1 MSTNDVP
8 GANPVNNDTLKM
20 GCWGEHKDDSLIF
33 VKSTEGGRV
42 IYEMFDL
49 TQNPITVFNDAM
61 LEDVFKKQFS
71 WDPAN
76 PKNDKW
82 QWHDKTPF
90 PWNKV
95 IKAGARDGVGYA
107 SASDQ
112 LAAASR
118 VATALNLVPKNFD
131 PASVSH
137 LTEKVLTGG
146 ALSIIQRVQ
155 KAISSLPVDA
165 AASAAAIEIKQAEV
179 DLLKLQGPT
188 APAPKKGLI
197 KRIFGR

>member
-8 GANPVNNDTLKM
+8 GAVASNNDVLAM
-20 GCWGEHKDDSLIF
+20 GCWGEHGADSLIF

-71 WDPAN
+71 WDPKN
-76 PKNDKW
+76 PKNEKW
-82 QWHDKTPF
+82 TWHDKTPF

-107 SASDQ
+107 CASDQ

-155 KAISSLPVDA
+155 KAISSLPIDA
-165 AASAAAIEIKQAEV
+165 GAATIEIKQAEV